1 MDSDRGVW
9 FPPRPLEGGTPT
21 SRVGGVL
28 TLANDVA
35 SSVDMI
41 DSTSSMHI
49 STFSGFRSDEMVS
62 TKIRKEQRLTCMDDA
77 TTSMHVI

>member
-49 STFSGFRSDEMVS
+49 STSSGCRSDKIVS
-62 TKIRKEQRLTCMDDA
+62 TKIRKEKRLTCMDDA

>member
-9 FPPRPLEGGTPT
+9 LPPRPLEGGTPT

-28 TLANDVA
+28 TLAKDVA

-41 DSTSSMHI
+41 DSTSSIHI
-49 STFSGFRSDEMVS
+49 NTFSGFRSDEIVS
-62 TKIRKEQRLTCMDDA
+62 TKVREEKRLTCMDDA
-77 TTSMHVI
+77 TTSMHII

>member
-28 TLANDVA
+28 TLAKDVA

-49 STFSGFRSDEMVS
+49 STFSGFRSDEIVS
-62 TKIRKEQRLTCMDDA
+62 TKIRKEKRLTCMDDA

>member
-49 STFSGFRSDEMVS
+49 STFSGFRSDEIVS
-62 TKIRKEQRLTCMDDA
+62 TKIIKGKRLTCMDDA
-77 TTSMHVI
+77 ATSVHVI

>member
-21 SRVGGVL
+21 SRGGA
-28 TLANDVA
+28 LALADDVA

-41 DSTSSMHI
+41 DSTSSMDI
-49 STFSGFRSDEMVS
+49 STFSGFRSDEQLA
-62 TKIRKEQRLTCMDDA
+62 RK
-77 TTSMHVI
+77 

>member
-62 TKIRKEQRLTCMDDA
+62 TKIRKGKRLTCMDDA

>member
-21 SRVGGVL
+21 NRVGGVL

-49 STFSGFRSDEMVS
+49 RTFSGFRSNELFS
-62 TKIRKEQRLTCMDDA
+62 TKIIEEKD
-77 TTSMHVI
+77 